1 MTPVMIDSH
10 ILIWWLL
17 DAPEL
22 KPNIKTL
29 LANPAQ
35 KVYVSAATV
44 WEIAIKQAL
53 GKLQGFENL
62 PEMLAISDFEVIDIK
77 THHAMYAANL
87 PLHHKDPFD
96 RMIIAQ
102 SVLEELMLISEDR
115 VFSSYTMC
123 LLMQI

>member
-1 MTPVMIDSH
+1 MTAVMIDSH

-17 DAPEL
+17 DSPEL
-22 KPNIKTL
+22 KPKLKTL

-35 KVYVSAATV
+35 KVYVSAASV

-62 PEMLAISDFEVIDIK
+62 PDMLAISDFEVIDIK

-102 SVLEELMLISEDR
+102 SVFEALMLISEDR
-115 VFSSYTMC
+115 VFSSYEMC
-123 LLMQI
+123 MLMKY

>member
-17 DAPEL
+17 DSPEL
-22 KPNIKTL
+22 KPNLKTL
-29 LANPAQ
+29 LANPTQ
-35 KVYVSAATV
+35 KVYVSAASV

-62 PEMLAISDFEVIDIK
+62 PDMLAMSDFEVIDIK

-102 SVLEELMLISEDR
+102 SVLEALMLISEDR
-115 VFSSYTMC
+115 VFSSYEMC
-123 LLMQI
+123 MLMKI

>member
-1 MTPVMIDSH
+1 MTAVMIDSH

-22 KPNIKTL
+22 KPSLKTL
-29 LANPAQ
+29 LANPSQ
-35 KVYVSAATV
+35 KVYVSAASV

-53 GKLQGFENL
+53 GKLQGFESL

-102 SVLEELMLISEDR
+102 SVLEEFMLISEDR

-123 LLMQI
+123 LLMTI